1 MIFTTEYTEFYGV
14 FSFFNPRLLSSRGA
28 LATKDLGNIAQLGVD
43 VLEILRFALDD
54 KRKTLCDSV
63 YSVVNKKQ

>member
-1 MIFTTEYTEFYGV
+1 M
-14 FSFFNPRLLSSRGA
+14 LSVA
-28 LATKDLGNIAQLGVD
+28 KNLGNIAQLEVD
-43 VLEILRFALDD
+43 VLEILRYALDD

>member
-1 MIFTTEYTEFYGV
+1 MYYLCNVIRKTPY
-14 FSFFNPRLLSSRGA
+14 PMSSRGA
-28 LATKDLGNIAQLGVD
+28 LATKDLGNIAQLEVD
-43 VLEILRFALDD
+43 VLEILRFGLDD